1 VAPESFPNLDSLY
14 LGVIDG
20 YHGARY
26 SCGFPAE
33 RHEELIRTGRPELA
47 AFLTHVEPF
56 EHLPDEDQD
65 PDPPTEDFR
74 AERMTKYA
82 KDFAD
87 AQEFAAK
94 MMSDDI
100 GWPPG
105 GPRGRP

>member
-1 VAPESFPNLDSLY
+1 
-14 LGVIDG
+14 VIDA

-26 SCGFPAE
+26 SCGFPAD

-47 AFLTHVEPF
+47 AFLTHVKPF
-56 EHLPDEDQD
+56 EYLPDEDQD

-74 AERMTKYA
+74 AERTTGYA

-87 AQEFAAK
+87 AQEFAAR

-100 GWPPG
+100 GWPP
-105 GPRGRP
+105 